1 MPPLR
6 VPRIPG
12 SHAVRI
18 LLGATFM
25 AGVAAVIVARD
36 PNGSGAEQ
44 HPGDTAAVAA
54 LASSSSAAPP
64 TSTTAA
70 GENAAAEAQVADTDE
85 GAIEKPSAAQLPDA
99 AQAAAAT
106 SRFAMPLREWSRV
119 TDRYGANNRGPGL
132 IHGGIDLALE
142 GLSQS
147 PVYSACTG
155 TVTAAAYSSAY
166 GNHVFVDC
174 GDGWTTLYGHFSKTL
189 VAKGAAVDNNVVL
202 GITGSSGFS
211 TGEHLHFEIRWQDAP
226 VNPEDYLDF
235 KIAPGT
241 PLSDGPIWFPG
252 RGSSGG
258 SDTPSTPTITPTPTD
273 TPTPT
278 NTPTITPTPTFTP
291 TPTWTPTPTRTPRP
305 PANTPTPLPIAN

>member
-1 MPPLR
+1 MPPFR

-18 LLGATFM
+18 LLAATFV

-36 PNGSGAEQ
+36 PAGSGAEQ
-44 HPGDTAAVAA
+44 QPADAVRAATEDD
-54 LASSSSAAPP
+54 LA
-64 TSTTAA
+64 TSTSTATGT
-70 GENAAAEAQVADTDE
+70 GENARESLVGGVVDTDE
-85 GAIEKPSAAQLPDA
+85 GAVLKPDPAQLPDT
-99 AQAAAAT
+99 AQAASAT
-106 SRFAMPLREWSRV
+106 SRFAMPLREWSRA
-119 TDRYGANNRGPGL
+119 TDRYGADNRGPGR

-155 TVTAAAYSSAY
+155 TVSEATYSGAY

-174 GDGWTTLYGHFSKTL
+174 GDGWTTLYGHLSQTL

-202 GITGSSGFS
+202 GITGSSGYS
-211 TGEHLHFEIRWQDAP
+211 TGEHLHFEVRWQDTP

-235 KIAPGT
+235 GIAPGT
-241 PLSDGPIWFPG
+241 PLSDGPLWFPNTN
-252 RGSSGG
+252 SN
-258 SDTPSTPTITPTPTD
+258 TPVPPPTITPTPTD

-278 NTPTITPTPTFTP
+278 LRPPSPDADITPDAHLDPEAHP
-291 TPTWTPTPTRTPRP
+291 HAQPHQLPH
-305 PANTPTPLPIAN
+305 PLPSA